1 MPAEPETVETP
12 VAAVSVAPVQAEMP
26 LAQDGAPT
34 AGTEPET
41 AEASAAS
48 EAEAIPAANAAAEA
62 PQENE
67 PVDDAAAEP
76 AAEAQKGGNDD
87 MPKMFILHA
96 ASEAQPFI
104 KTGGLADVL
113 ASLPKEQAA
122 QGNRVAVILPKYR
135 DIPYHFV
142 ERMQYLT
149 NFTVQ
154 LGWRTQYCGV
164 FSLEYDGV
172 TYYFVDNEFY
182 FGFSGVYT
190 EMGPFEAERY
200 SFFCRAV
207 LEVIGHLN
215 LFPDVLH
222 CHDWQSGMIP
232 FLLRAQY
239 SFNPAYARIR
249 CVYTIHNLK
258 FQGIFSWPLVEGML
272 FIDAR
277 YNNPECLEFNHDI
290 NFMKGGIVFS
300 DLVTTVSPTYSYEIQ
315 TGFFGENLDGLLR
328 SRAQKLFG
336 VVNGLDMQEYNPQLD
351 GLIPAHFSADDLAG
365 KAECKR
371 SLQHE
376 MWLHERPDVP
386 LIGMVSRLTSQKGL
400 DLVRCVLTDLM
411 DHNDIQMA
419 ILGTGE
425 REYEDFFRW
434 ASSAYPGRIA
444 AHIELNYPLSH
455 RIYAGCDFF
464 LMPSLFEPCGLSQM
478 MSMRYG
484 TLPIV
489 RKTGGLAD
497 TVDPYNEYEVT
508 GNGYAFNNYNAHEM
522 MGTVEYAL
530 KVYHERPAHHA
541 ALMHN
546 AMTRDF
552 SWTLSARRY
561 SELYASIQ
569 R

>member
-1 MPAEPETVETP
+1 MSEKNII
-12 VAAVSVAPVQAEMP
+12 
-26 LAQDGAPT
+26 
-34 AGTEPET
+34 
-41 AEASAAS
+41 ASD
-48 EAEAIPAANAAAEA
+48 A
-62 PQENE
+62 PQ
-67 PVDDAAAEP
+67 PPDAAAEELLDREVNL
-76 AAEAQKGGNDD
+76 AETEAEALPAEDLVEEVE
-87 MPKMFILHA
+87 PRRFFILHA

-122 QGNRVAVILPKYR
+122 QGNRVAVILPKYK
-135 DIPYHFV
+135 DIPHHFV
-142 ERMQYLT
+142 EKMEYLT

-164 FSLEYDGV
+164 FRLEYDGV
-172 TYYFVDNEFY
+172 MYYFVDNEFY

-190 EMGPFEAERY
+190 DGGPFEAERY

-215 LFPDVLH
+215 LYPDVLH

-232 FLLRAQY
+232 FLLRTQY

-249 CVYTIHNLK
+249 CAYTIHNLK
-258 FQGIFSWPLVEGML
+258 FQGRFSWPLVEGML
-272 FIDAR
+272 FVDYR
-277 YNNPECLEFNHDI
+277 YNNPEALEFNGDI
-290 NFMKGGIVFS
+290 SFMKGGIVFS
-300 DLVTTVSPTYSYEIQ
+300 DVVTTVSPTYAREIQ
-315 TGFFGENLDGLLR
+315 TEFFGEHLDGLLR
-328 SRAQKLFG
+328 SRAGKLHG
-336 VVNGLDMQEYNPQLD
+336 VVNGLDMNEYNPQID
-351 GLIPAHFSADDLAG
+351 GLIPAHFSPDDLSG

-371 SLQHE
+371 ALQHE
-376 MWLHERPDVP
+376 MWLSERDDVP

-400 DLVRCVLTDLM
+400 DLVRCVLTALM
-411 DHNDIQMA
+411 DHNDVQFA
-419 ILGTGE
+419 VLGTGD
-425 REYEDFFRW
+425 RAYEDFFRW

-444 AHIELNYPLSH
+444 AHIELNHALSH

-497 TVDPYNEYEVT
+497 TVDPYNEYT
-508 GNGYAFNNYNAHEM
+508 GTGDGFAFDNYNAHEM
-522 MGTVEYAL
+522 MHCIEYAL
-530 KVYHERPAHHA
+530 HVFHERPEHLA
-541 ALMHN
+541 ALRHN
-546 AMTRDF
+546 AMMRDF
-552 SWTLSARRY
+552 SWRASAKRY
-561 SELYASIQ
+561 SELYASIC